1 MSGLSQENTTS
12 APRPTPPR
20 RVPAQRGPA
29 AGIGPAR
36 LRAGASPASR
46 TRTFHVPEKL
56 AALHELFLSELRA
69 ADPDL
74 ASRYAAW
81 KAEPAG
87 LEPKALSDA
96 IVRLAPYVS
105 RFVARLFRIEAERE
119 ALRARVLAH
128 DPVFRFK
135 IDFVRRRALTHLKSA
150 ADIDAGR
157 LREAESSSRRCARVP
172 RGPSM
177 HREGRPGESRFRDA
191 HPRIGDARRSGCGR
205 GLVRGAP

>member
-1 MSGLSQENTTS
+1 TGARAF
-12 APRPTPPR
+12 AP
-20 RVPAQRGPA
+20 
-29 AGIGPAR
+29 GIPGFTYAD
-36 LRAGASPASR
+36 L
-46 TRTFHVPEKL
+46 HVPEKL
-56 AALHELFLSELRA
+56 AALHDLFLSELRA

-74 ASRYAAW
+74 ASQYAAW
-81 KAEPAG
+81 KAAPAG
-87 LEPKALSDA
+87 LEPKALSDV

-157 LREAESSSRRCARVP
+157 LREAESRLEALRTSPAWPFDPPGGP
-172 RGPSM
+172 RG
-177 HREGRPGESRFRDA
+177 
-191 HPRIGDARRSGCGR
+191 
-205 GLVRGAP
+205 